1 MRKIKEII
9 IHCSATKCG
18 RDFRANDIAQWHKE
32 RDFPMSGGT
41 YCGYHYVIDLDGR
54 IEIGK
59 PLQYTGC
66 HCKGHNA
73 QSIGICYIGGLD
85 ADGKPADTR
94 TPQQKKSMWSLVTFL
109 HHVFPEAKIYG
120 HRDFAPR
127 DCPCFEVSKEYQP
140 VWCGEK

>member
-18 RDFRANDIAQWHKE
+18 RDFRANDIELWHME

-41 YCGYHYVIDLDGR
+41 YCGYHYVIDLDGH

-94 TPQQKKSMWSLVTFL
+94 TLEQKKSMWSLVTLL
-109 HHVFPEAKIYG
+109 HNVFPEAKICG

-127 DCPCFEVSKEYQP
+127 DCPCFDVSKEYP
-140 VWCGEK
+140 TRMVR

>member
-18 RDFRANDIAQWHKE
+18 WDFRANDIAQWHKG
-32 RDFPMSGGT
+32 RGFPMSGGT
-41 YCGYHYVIDLDGR
+41 FCGYHYVIDLDGR

-109 HHVFPEAKIYG
+109 HYVFPEAKIYG
-120 HRDFAPR
+120 HRDFTPR
-127 DCPCFEVSKEYQP
+127 DCPCFEVSKEYP
-140 VWCGEK
+140 TEWCGEK